1 MVPDPWSFSFQCGCP
16 FGPVKL
22 AHHSDWVRFLFPWN
36 IWDNLTLDSGRLFWF
51 WFSLDSDHL
60 FCLLVG
66 SNRKTI
72 CDDVLRW
79 KLPTWEKMAHLLLF
93 ASEVRWYRRKEI
105 SRNWPHTIKP
115 KEVLV
120 ETHQILWG
128 CPWIRQAEGAV
139 PLWNKSNPTQPIAAG
154 DRVLSINGTSGDPK
168 VSWWWI
174 PGVPLRE
181 FLFIARGVEYWSKLY
196 PKMES
201 RKFWRVKFYHLL
213 RNQSI
218 ISHKWRHNIHRQI
231 SKPSILVNFLPVKTE
246 SNSWSLFIGYGWFQ
260 VATRWQRHGCV
271 ELLKLGFQFRLV
283 QH

>member
-1 MVPDPWSFSFQCGCP
+1 MDDC
-16 FGPVKL
+16 FG
-22 AHHSDWVRFLFPWN
+22 F
-36 IWDNLTLDSGRLFWF
+36 G
-51 WFSLDSDHL
+51 LDSDHL
-60 FCLLVG
+60 LCLLVG

-120 ETHQILWG
+120 EAHQILWG

-174 PGVPLRE
+174 SGSS
-181 FLFIARGVEYWSKLY
+181 VEGIFCLLQEVWSTGQECT
-196 PKMES
+196 PKWNLEI
-201 RKFWRVKFYHLL
+201 WRVKFYHLL

-218 ISHKWRHNIHRQI
+218 ISHKWRHNIHR
-231 SKPSILVNFLPVKTE
+231 
-246 SNSWSLFIGYGWFQ
+246 
-260 VATRWQRHGCV
+260 
-271 ELLKLGFQFRLV
+271 
-283 QH
+283 